1 MAPLTYTTAE
11 IAEMVFRHP
20 EPDSRA
26 AAEMVRRAGVP
37 GRLPG
42 RRPAVY
48 ARAVVDQWVVEG
60 GAARVTTKRAPAKQR
75 RSRRRSELRV
85 TGPVRALLED
95 RRSRGTQDAAE
106 PDR

>member
-60 GAARVTTKRAPAKQR
+60 AARATNERAKPKRRPRR
-75 RSRRRSELRV
+75 RSRQRV
-85 TGPVRALLED
+85 AGPVRALLEK
-95 RRSRGTQDAAE
+95 RRSRGTQDTAE

>member
-37 GRLPG
+37 GRLRG

-60 GAARVTTKRAPAKQR
+60 GAARATNQAASPRRRARKRSKQR
-75 RSRRRSELRV
+75 V
-85 TGPVRALLED
+85 HGPVRALLEK
-95 RRSRGTQDAAE
+95 RRSRGTQDTAE